1 MSQRDRV
8 LAVFCYD
15 VSGDRAR
22 ARIAALLEEDAAR
35 VQESV
40 FEGWMSRGRAEKLC
54 ARAARLLGP
63 HDLLRLYCLGA
74 EAAVK
79 TRVFGP
85 APPVEAHDFHL
96 L

>member
-1 MSQRDRV
+1 MNQRDRV

-15 VSGDRAR
+15 VSRDRAR
-22 ARIAALLEEDAAR
+22 EQLSGFLEEYAVR

-40 FEGWMSRGRAEKLC
+40 FEGWMSRARAVAL
-54 ARAARLLGP
+54 ARRAARLLGP
-63 HDLLRLYCLGA
+63 DDLLRVYCVGP
-74 EAAVK
+74 AAAMR
-79 TRVFGP
+79 TLSFGP

>member
-1 MSQRDRV
+1 MAQRDRV

-15 VSGDRAR
+15 VSRDRAR
-22 ARIAALLEEDAAR
+22 EKIIELLEEDTVR

-40 FEGWMSRGRAEKLC
+40 FEGWMSRARAGRIAK
-54 ARAARLLGP
+54 RAARLLGP
-63 HDLLRLYCLGA
+63 DDVLRVYCLGT
-74 EAAVK
+74 EAAMQ
-79 TRVFGP
+79 TLSYGP